1 MTTLGVFFL
10 FLKHLPELLRIL
22 ELIDKRNKEMQTERK
37 IKDDLEA
44 IEKAFKDNDAESLNR
59 LFNS

>member
-1 MTTLGVFFL
+1 MQTLGVFFL

-22 ELIDKRNKEMQTERK
+22 ELIEKRNKEMQTERK

-44 IEKAFKDNDAESLNR
+44 IEKAFKDNDAETLRSI
-59 LFNS
+59 FNS

>member
-22 ELIDKRNKEMQTERK
+22 ELIDKRNKELQTERK

-44 IEKAFKDNDAESLNR
+44 IEKAFKDNDAETLR
-59 LFNS
+59 RIFNS